1 MNCVIKCVALTG
13 ITYPVLDELKKGKPR
28 TLELQS
34 AHNLIT
40 LTGVSPGDVIFLTSV
55 DLDDFSRGDRGIIV
69 RVISLTIQMK
79 RLVEY
84 VSPVY
89 YEERERMSARIQ
101 VQYVDNA
108 VSKSVEGTKWGE
120 PTFVEIIKPTCYR
133 AGS

>member
-1 MNCVIKCVALTG
+1 MNCVIKCIALTG
-13 ITYPVLDELKKGKPR
+13 ITEPVLEELKKGKPR

-34 AHNLIT
+34 AHNLIS
-40 LTGVSPGDVIFLTSV
+40 LTVVSPGDGIFLTSV
-55 DLDDFSRGDRGIIV
+55 DLDDFTRGDRGIMV
-69 RVISLTIQMK
+69 KVISLTIQMK
-79 RLVEY
+79 RMVEY

-120 PTFVEIIKPTCYR
+120 PTFVEIIRPTCYR

>member
-13 ITYPVLDELKKGKPR
+13 ITNQVLEELKKGKPR

-34 AHNLIT
+34 AHNLIS
-40 LTGVSPGDVIFLTSV
+40 LTAVSPGDAVFLTSV
-55 DLDDFSRGDRGIIV
+55 DLDDFTRGDRGIIV

-79 RLVEY
+79 RMVEY

-89 YEERERMSARIQ
+89 YEERERMSAR
-101 VQYVDNA
+101 VQMQYLDNA
-108 VSKSVEGTKWGE
+108 ISKSVEGTKWGE
-120 PTFVEIIKPTCYR
+120 PTFVEIIRPSCYR

>member
-1 MNCVIKCVALTG
+1 MNCVIKCIALTG
-13 ITYPVLDELKKGKPR
+13 ITEPVLDELKKGKPR

-34 AHNLIT
+34 AHNLIS

-55 DLDDFSRGDRGIIV
+55 DLDDFTRGDRGIIV
-69 RVISLTIQMK
+69 KVISLTIQMK
-79 RLVEY
+79 RMVEY

-101 VQYVDNA
+101 VQHVDVA

-120 PTFVEIIKPTCYR
+120 PTFVEIIRPSCYR
-133 AGS
+133 AG